1 MERPIGEKFKL
12 DLTVK
17 VVESD
22 SPHEGCKGCIFYNYD
37 MCILMSKELGSCS
50 KDYRRDGKNVHFEI
64 DDNIL

>member
-1 MERPIGEKFKL
+1 MEREIGEKFKL
-12 DLTVK
+12 NLTIK

-22 SPHEGCKGCIFYNYD
+22 IPYEGCKGCIFYNYGI
-37 MCILMSKELGSCS
+37 CILMSKELGSFS